1 LYGEVFLMFFEKTWA
16 ILGVAPLAACILVST
31 SAARSEETA
40 IRVYDASMPRDQQIQ
55 LALSAAPDAVAAGA
69 SVYILGPKGYERAR
83 EGTNGFSCMVQ
94 RSYTKSG
101 ETTVAPM
108 CFDAQGSRTTMLVYL
123 RKEEMRDAGDSEA
136 QIQAAIDKGYADGTF
151 KAPTQP
157 GIIYMMSCENR
168 LGPDPRTGRPA
179 SFPPHIMFYAPY
191 MTAKD
196 LGYGDDPAVPF
207 LVMAGT
213 PQAMMVVIPGAPQQ
227 RKCPSND

>member
-1 LYGEVFLMFFEKTWA
+1 MFLEQARSTF
-16 ILGVAPLAACILVST
+16 GVIAFGACLLVST
-31 SAARSEETA
+31 PAARSDETA
-40 IRVYDASMPRDQQIQ
+40 IRVYDATMPRDQQIR
-55 LALSAAPDAVAAGA
+55 LALSAAPDAVAADA
-69 SVYILGPKGYERAR
+69 SVYILGPKGYEKAR
-83 EGTNGFSCMVQ
+83 DGTNGFSCLVQ

-108 CFDAQGSRTTMLVYL
+108 CFDAQGSRTTMLVYI
-123 RKEEMRDAGDSEA
+123 RREEMREAGKSDAE
-136 QIQAAIDKGYADGTF
+136 IETAIDKGYADGTF

-168 LGPDPRTGRPA
+168 LGPDPRTGKPA

-207 LVMAGT
+207 LVLAGT
-213 PQAMMVVIPGAPQQ
+213 PQAMMIVIPGAPQQ
-227 RKCPSND
+227 RKCPTDD

>member
-1 LYGEVFLMFFEKTWA
+1 MFLEQARSTF
-16 ILGVAPLAACILVST
+16 GVIAFGACLLVST
-31 SAARSEETA
+31 PAARSDETA
-40 IRVYDASMPRDQQIQ
+40 IRVYDATMPRDQQIR
-55 LALSAAPDAVAAGA
+55 LALSAAPDAVAADA
-69 SVYILGPKGYERAR
+69 SVYILGPKGYEKAR
-83 EGTNGFSCMVQ
+83 DGTNGFSCLVQ

-108 CFDAQGSRTTMLVYL
+108 CFDAQGSRTTMLVYI
-123 RKEEMRDAGDSEA
+123 RREEMREAGKSDAE
-136 QIQAAIDKGYADGTF
+136 IETAIDKGYADGTF

-168 LGPDPRTGRPA
+168 LGPDPRTGKPA

-207 LVMAGT
+207 LVLAGT
-213 PQAMMVVIPGAPQQ
+213 PQAMMIVIPGTPQQ
-227 RKCPSND
+227 RKCPTDD

>member
-1 LYGEVFLMFFEKTWA
+1 MFFEKTRS
-16 ILGVAPLAACILVST
+16 ILGVMALSVCLFATT
-31 SAARSEETA
+31 SAARSDETS
-40 IRVYDASMPRDQQIQ
+40 IRVYDATMPRDQQIR
-55 LALSAAPDAVAAGA
+55 LALSAAPDAVAANA
-69 SVYILGPKGYERAR
+69 SVYILGPKGYEKAR
-83 EGTNGFSCMVQ
+83 DGTNGFSCMVQ

-123 RKEEMRDAGDSEA
+123 RKEAMRDAGDSEA

-179 SFPPHIMFYAPY
+179 SFPPHVMFYAPY

-196 LGYGDDPAVPF
+196 LGYNGDDPAVPF
-207 LVMAGT
+207 LVLAGT
-213 PQAMMVVIPGAPQQ
+213 PEAMMIVIPGAPQQ
-227 RKCPSND
+227 RKCPTDD